1 MEKLNIEKIDLN
13 LVKDPID
20 DSFIQLTEKVI
31 DNTNFVSY
39 NNLNYNE
46 KQIYDELL
54 KNIYSK
60 KE

>member
-46 KQIYDELL
+46 KQFYDELL
-54 KNIYSK
+54 KNIYFK

>member
-13 LVKDPID
+13 LIKDPID

-39 NNLNYNE
+39 NDLNDNE
-46 KQIYDELL
+46 KQIYDKLL
-54 KNIYSK
+54 KNIFLK